1 MVQKAAKS
9 DFSPWKDYAQILL
22 GATYR
27 CFKNKKVMENCQ
39 HASSQDEP
47 GLISHSF
54 LGWDDWLCD
63 AGRAAE
69 VWIYLDFQK
78 GLPRYP

>member
-1 MVQKAAKS
+1 MVHNAAKS
-9 DFSPWKDYAQILL
+9 DFSPWKNYAQILL
-22 GATYR
+22 GATNR
-27 CFKNKKVMENCQ
+27 CLKNKKVMENCQ

-47 GLISHSF
+47 HLTSHSF

-69 VWIYLDFQK
+69 FWIYEGFQQ
-78 GLPRYP
+78 GLPQDP